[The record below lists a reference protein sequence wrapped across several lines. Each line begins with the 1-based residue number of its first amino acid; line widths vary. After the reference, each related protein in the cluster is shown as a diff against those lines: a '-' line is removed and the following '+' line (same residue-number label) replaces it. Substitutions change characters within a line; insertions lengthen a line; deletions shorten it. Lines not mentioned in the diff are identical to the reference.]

1 MSLSVLNDKF
11 CKLKRVHPLIA
22 TIDNKLYKKSIIE
35 KLINTQNKKIF
46 SLKSSSSKYVNIKSL
61 ISSNAEKKNVY
72 DNLNINSLKNMKTDE
87 SRQSLNY
94 KNILTENKSINFDSI
109 KSSEN
114 LDLPILKNNFLKN
127 KKIPNFNSLLLNGK
141 KRLKNETLKMNKSTN
156 VSNEKYKFKNESNN
170 TEINNINKNI
180 GPEKKEKP
188 SIKNNNNDL
197 QSSLIDKQ
205 LQLKRNKFPFKKFLI
220 SKTNYNN
227 YNKRKKLKMNFI
239 ANIKS
244 LDSRIAKK
252 KTLDTLLY
260 KTISKIRKKDL
271 SKKDESMESLDNNS
285 IWNDY
290 TKIEKDKSKDIER
303 DKLYMKEKMNN
314 LIKIFK
320 NSYSYKKYKKN
331 GIKNEKEKY
340 LNFLDDYSLSLRV
353 NFIKNNLQNDRGGK
367 QNLRVTYNPL
377 IK

>member
-1 MSLSVLNDKF
+1 
-11 CKLKRVHPLIA
+11 
-22 TIDNKLYKKSIIE
+22 
-35 KLINTQNKKIF
+35 
-46 SLKSSSSKYVNIKSL
+46 
-61 ISSNAEKKNVY
+61 
-72 DNLNINSLKNMKTDE
+72 MKTDE
-87 SRQSLNY
+87 SKQSLNY

-156 VSNEKYKFKNESNN
+156 VSNEKYNFKNKSNN